1 MRISDW
7 SSDVCSSDL
16 LVHPKGQFLITMG
29 GKRVSESVVITVGGF
44 VTLYVLA
51 VCVLTLAMV
60 ASGLDFA
67 TAFSA
72 VVACINNM
80 GPGIGVVASTFRDVS
95 DPGIWVS
102 SFTMILGRLEILPIL
117 VLLSP
122 QFWREWVVSMRA
134 GWGPQS
140 RFEVI

>member
-1 MRISDW
+1 
-7 SSDVCSSDL
+7 
-16 LVHPKGQFLITMG
+16 
-29 GKRVSESVVITVGGF
+29 
-44 VTLYVLA
+44 
-51 VCVLTLAMV
+51 MV

-122 QFWREWVVSMRA
+122 QFWRERSEERRVGKECVSTCR
-134 GWGPQS
+134 S
-140 RFEVI
+140 RWSPFHYTKKTNKNQRH